1 MRPAD
6 EYAELRQQR
15 SHHGVLQKYRIGSRL
30 QKLTSIAPIH
40 RRPERPSYLSLPAH
54 IRNKIISYVLLPG
67 DIRICAAKKHGVK
80 AKVQHIWNVVLQRF
94 PNGGGDRNFPKPRS
108 LPGFQVLATCKSI
121 YGLYHQRFYALNTF
135 FLPPGPLDETLK
147 HFFKNLQP
155 EHVNMISRVGIRLS
169 LEDLT
174 PAGFKDVEGF
184 MSRVRRC
191 SPLSGGRRVGR
202 EWADTVHLHLL
213 HIWYEKL
220 AFLRKTRGLKMA
232 KVVAVAAAE
241 AERDGKEVM
250 FEIDGLDLER
260 ALEVTDG
267 SYDEIQFQA
276 GEVSALV
283 RGAGSVV
290 KREVEERVDK
300 DGWRVLKA
308 WVNGGGV
315 FRSRL

>member
-1 MRPAD
+1 
-6 EYAELRQQR
+6 
-15 SHHGVLQKYRIGSRL
+15 
-30 QKLTSIAPIH
+30 
-40 RRPERPSYLSLPAH
+40 
-54 IRNKIISYVLLPG
+54 
-67 DIRICAAKKHGVK
+67 
-80 AKVQHIWNVVLQRF
+80 
-94 PNGGGDRNFPKPRS
+94 
-108 LPGFQVLATCKSI
+108 
-121 YGLYHQRFYALNTF
+121 
-135 FLPPGPLDETLK
+135 
-147 HFFKNLQP
+147 
-155 EHVNMISRVGIRLS
+155 MISRVGIRLG

-191 SPLSGGRRVGR
+191 SPLSGGRHEGR

-232 KVVAVAAAE
+232 KVVAVAVAVDE
-241 AERDGKEVM
+241 AERDGEEVM
-250 FEIDGLDLER
+250 LEIDGLDLER

-283 RGAGSVV
+283 RGAGIVV

-308 WVNGGGV
+308 RVNGG
-315 FRSRL
+315 R